1 MHAHIDNLIR
11 YLIPFMTS
19 YRQNEKG
26 NNFEDHV
33 DLTSD
38 SLTKEKVPNLASSEI
53 SKGKSLRTRFFF
65 HLR

>member
-1 MHAHIDNLIR
+1 MYAHIDNLIR

-19 YRQNEKG
+19 YRQNETG

-53 SKGKSLRTRFFF
+53 SKGKSSRKRLSF